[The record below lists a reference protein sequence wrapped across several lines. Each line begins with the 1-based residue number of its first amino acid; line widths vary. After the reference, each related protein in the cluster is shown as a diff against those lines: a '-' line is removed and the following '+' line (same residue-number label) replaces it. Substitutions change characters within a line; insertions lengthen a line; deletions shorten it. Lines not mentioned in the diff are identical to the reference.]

1 MRTGKKAAKAKG
13 NAKFQDLKAKA
24 NPKGGSSMLS
34 PGQIPL
40 KTFTIIPPTP
50 PPGSGG
56 TVAPTAPKGYDIAT
70 NTAG

>member
-1 MRTGKKAAKAKG
+1 MSTGKKAAKAKG
-13 NAKFQDLKAKA
+13 KATFQDLKAKV
-24 NPKGGSSMLS
+24 NPKGGSSALS

-40 KTFTIIPPTP
+40 KTLTILPPTP
-50 PPGSGG
+50 PPTSGG